1 MRRCLFVIGLFAL
14 FAAFTARAAHAQNV
28 QGLSLRAGEALAGSP
43 SGTVDIVGDGTSA
56 TVQVDLSGAAETMK
70 IADFKDAKSF
80 VVWAVDMD
88 GYRHNLGSLSDE
100 LKLSDVKVD
109 YRVARVYVTAEA
121 DAKATAP
128 TGDPLYAVTL
138 RSVTEK
144 DGAPA
149 GESMAS
155 SAASS
160 STASSSS
167 SAASSSVASSSA
179 ASSSAAS
186 SSAPAAAAAKT
197 TSSSSA
203 KPANL
208 PTTGGGMPDL
218 LVLAAAAMALLAVGA
233 RLAAVR
239 A

>member
-1 MRRCLFVIGLFAL
+1 MRRCLFVIGLFAM

-43 SGTVDIVGDGTSA
+43 SGTVDIVGDGTAA
-56 TVQVDLSGAAETMK
+56 TVQVNLSGSAETMK
-70 IADFKDAKSF
+70 IADFKDAKAF

-149 GESMAS
+149 GESKAS

-160 STASSSS
+160 SSASSSS
-167 SAASSSVASSSA
+167 ST

-197 TSSSSA
+197 TSSTSA

-208 PTTGGGMPDL
+208 PTTGGGVPDL
-218 LVLAAAAMALLAVGA
+218 LVLAAATMALLAVGA